1 MTKGPNDLGK
11 GSKMV
16 AVTHEEKLASAV
28 NTGSIDNKCPSIMIT
43 SIFISTIKAIKDHLI
58 VDEKC
63 VLSNCQWEQDEFT
76 PCSSCKGQNGKKCKK
91 CKKTVRKRLNFKGW
105 LFYEG

>member
-28 NTGSIDNKCPSIMIT
+28 NPGSIDHNNPPFMTT
-43 SIFISTIKAIKDHLI
+43 SILFPP
-58 VDEKC
+58 
-63 VLSNCQWEQDEFT
+63 F
-76 PCSSCKGQNGKKCKK
+76 
-91 CKKTVRKRLNFKGW
+91 KRI
-105 LFYEG
+105 

>member
-16 AVTHEEKLASAV
+16 AVTHQEKLASAV
-28 NTGSIDNKCPSIMIT
+28 NTGSIDNKYPSIMIT

-76 PCSSCKGQNGKKCKK
+76 PCSSCKGKNGKNVKN
-91 CKKTVRKRLNFKGW
+91 VKRLFEKD
-105 LFYEG
+105 

>member
-28 NTGSIDNKCPSIMIT
+28 NPGSINHNNPSIMIT
-43 SIFISTIKAIKDHLI
+43 DIFIFTIQAIKDHLI

-76 PCSSCKGQNGKKCKK
+76 PCSSCKGRNAIDPANQ
-91 CKKTVRKRLNFKGW
+91 LNLLGHKYC
-105 LFYEG
+105 LYVQIYNN